1 MTGFYKQA
9 EEMGYSPEA
18 TYAMLQ
24 QLNKVAEAAH
34 TYVEEAANASG
45 DPVLFKKALVQEL
58 LEKNAEGDLNS
69 AVQGFLANHPQIQG
83 FLANHPNIQ
92 KMLTTMQQGGAGG
105 GVLGGL
111 GGGALGLI
119 MSLMTGSNPL
129 TGMLAGG
136 GLGAGAGYFGKDMYN
151 AFQNHTNPAAAAG
164 ATPPVVPPAA
174 GADATKPPAVTNP
187 AEVVGSGAASAAPKL
202 PDAGSPTGKMLSG
215 VPDLTQPSGT
225 GMSSALEAPFQAQS
239 AQTPQ
244 AKPTGLPAGVTVG
257 PDVQKA
263 PLPNGASVGLPANM
277 LPTPPKTP
285 LLGGT
290 ADSTP
295 TPKPVPVSALPQAKM
310 PPAGGAPSLGLPG
323 AQQLKIQP
331 PVGIHPNMIPGMGS
345 HI

>member
-151 AFQNHTNPAAAAG
+151 AFQNHTPIQRQPLARHLPWFL
-164 ATPPVVPPAA
+164 PPLEQMQQ
-174 GADATKPPAVTNP
+174 NR
-187 AEVVGSGAASAAPKL
+187 L
-202 PDAGSPTGKMLSG
+202 LSPTPQKWWVVVRLPPLQNFQMLARQQEKCFLVS
-215 VPDLTQPSGT
+215 LTSPNRR
-225 GMSSALEAPFQAQS
+225 
-239 AQTPQ
+239 
-244 AKPTGLPAGVTVG
+244 
-257 PDVQKA
+257 VQVCR
-263 PLPNGASVGLPANM
+263 PR
-277 LPTPPKTP
+277 
-285 LLGGT
+285 
-290 ADSTP
+290 
-295 TPKPVPVSALPQAKM
+295 
-310 PPAGGAPSLGLPG
+310 
-323 AQQLKIQP
+323 
-331 PVGIHPNMIPGMGS
+331 
-345 HI
+345 